1 MADEISNLMNQSKD
15 KSVLLRLR
23 NNKTVKG
30 DLVDFD
36 VHMNLTLND
45 AEDVSEESHV
55 KLGKIL
61 LRGDNI
67 LAIFIQPWIVDDE
80 DSLKEVNLAEFDRA
94 EGGPDF
100 LRFADPRAQTK
111 EVPLPIWEGKASDDP
126 DPEVRRAIPVKEKIH
141 NALFD

>member
-30 DLVDFD
+30 NLVDFD

-45 AEDVSEESHV
+45 AQDVTEEAPIE
-55 KLGKIL
+55 LGKIL

-67 LAIFIQPWIVDDE
+67 LAI
-80 DSLKEVNLAEFDRA
+80 SL
-94 EGGPDF
+94 
-100 LRFADPRAQTK
+100 
-111 EVPLPIWEGKASDDP
+111 
-126 DPEVRRAIPVKEKIH
+126 PEEES
-141 NALFD
+141 